1 MHRARSAKAVSLLSV
16 CLLFLSTLL
25 AGCGALLTSKLEEAE
40 FSVSSGNPYKGNLGV
55 NNTLASPDI
64 LARKKLALAMNTVV
78 KGDIAFPE
86 VKQTLK
92 SIQKDP
98 YTSAE
103 IKAEAGYLFTLIEK
117 LEARQRDLEARQR
130 DLDHTRQRLEK
141 TSKDKDDL
149 AREKDEI
156 IAGLTKE
163 RDDLAFKLK
172 KLEEISTLTEK
183 RRGTR

>member
-1 MHRARSAKAVSLLSV
+1 MHRARSVRAVSFLSV
-16 CLLFLSTLL
+16 CLLSLSTLL
-25 AGCGALLTSKLEEAE
+25 AGCGALLTGKLQEAE
-40 FSVSSGNPYKGNLGV
+40 TSVSTGKPYKGNLGV
-55 NNTLASPDI
+55 YNTLASPDI

-103 IKAEAGYLFTLIEK
+103 IKVEAGYLFMLIEK
-117 LEARQRDLEARQR
+117 LETRQR

-141 TSKDKDDL
+141 TIKDKDDM
-149 AREKDEI
+149 AGEKDAA
-156 IAGLTKE
+156 IASLTKE
-163 RDDLAFKLK
+163 RDDLAFKIK

-183 RRGTR
+183 RRGNR

>member
-1 MHRARSAKAVSLLSV
+1 MHRARSARAVPLLSV
-16 CLLFLSTLL
+16 CLLFLSAFP
-25 AGCGALLTSKLEEAE
+25 AGCGALLTSKLQEAE
-40 FSVSSGNPYKGNLGV
+40 YSVSSGKPYKGNLGV
-55 NNTLASPDI
+55 NSALSSPDI

-86 VKQTLK
+86 VKQTLR

-98 YTSAE
+98 YTSDE
-103 IKAEAGYLFTLIEK
+103 IKVEAGYLFTLIEK
-117 LEARQRDLEARQR
+117 LEARQR

-149 AREKDEI
+149 AREKDEA
-156 IAGLTKE
+156 IAALTKE

-172 KLEEISTLTEK
+172 KLEEISTLKEK

>member
-1 MHRARSAKAVSLLSV
+1 MHGARSARAVSLLSV
-16 CLLFLSTLL
+16 CLLFLSTFL
-25 AGCGALLTSKLEEAE
+25 AGCGVLLTGKLQEAE
-40 FSVSSGNPYKGNLGV
+40 SSVSSGKPYKGSLAV

-98 YTSAE
+98 YTSTE
-103 IKAEAGYLFTLIEK
+103 IKVEAGYLFTLIEK
-117 LEARQRDLEARQR
+117 LEARQRDL
-130 DLDHTRQRLEK
+130 DHTRQRLEK
-141 TSKDKDDL
+141 TLKDKDDL
-149 AREKDEI
+149 AGEKDQI

-183 RRGTR
+183 RRGNR

>member
-1 MHRARSAKAVSLLSV
+1 MHRARSVRVVSFLSV
-16 CLLFLSTLL
+16 CLLLLSTLL
-25 AGCGALLTSKLEEAE
+25 AGCGALLTGKLQEAE
-40 FSVSSGNPYKGNLGV
+40 TSVSSGKPYKGNLGGY
-55 NNTLASPDI
+55 NTLASPDI

-103 IKAEAGYLFTLIEK
+103 IKVEAGYLFTLIEK
-117 LEARQRDLEARQR
+117 LEARQRDL
-130 DLDHTRQRLEK
+130 DHTRQRLEK
-141 TSKDKDDL
+141 TLKDKDDM
-149 AREKDEI
+149 AGEKDAI
-156 IAGLTKE
+156 IASLTKE
-163 RDDLAFKLK
+163 RDDLAFKIK

-183 RRGTR
+183 RRGNR

>member
-25 AGCGALLTSKLEEAE
+25 PGCGALLTGKLQEAE
-40 FSVSSGNPYKGNLGV
+40 YSVSTGKPYKGSLGI
-55 NNTLASPDI
+55 NNSMVSPDI

-78 KGDIAFPE
+78 KGDITFPE
-86 VKQTLK
+86 VKQTLR
-92 SIQKDP
+92 SINKDP
-98 YTSAE
+98 YTSQD
-103 IKAEAGYLFTLIEK
+103 IKVEAGYLLMLVEK
-117 LEARQRDLEARQR
+117 LEARQR

-141 TSKDKDDL
+141 TQNDKEAL
-149 AREKDEI
+149 GREKDGI

-163 RDDLAFKLK
+163 RDDLAFKIK

-183 RRGTR
+183 RRETR